1 MAVITALRPTRA
13 GVAVE
18 LDDDAWRTFPVAVV
32 VAAGLAVGAELD
44 RCRARA
50 LARARRRHHAEQ
62 VAVRALSRREH
73 SRASLATRLEQA
85 GVDDALRDEVLER
98 AESGGLVD
106 DERFAGHRARQ
117 LAERGAGDLLISDD
131 LARQGVD
138 EAVARRVVG
147 DLPAEADRVAAIVE
161 RRGRSVRTL
170 RHLASRGFSEESLE
184 ALVADIGSGAL
195 G

>member
-1 MAVITALRPTRA
+1 MAVITALRPTRG

-18 LDDDAWRTFPVAVV
+18 LDHDAWRTFPVAVV

-117 LAERGAGDLLISDD
+117 LAERGAGDLLIVDD

>member
-1 MAVITALRPTRA
+1 MAVITALRPTRG

-18 LDDDAWRTFPVAVV
+18 LDDDTWRTFPVAVV

-73 SRASLATRLEQA
+73 SRASLATRLELA
-85 GVDDALRDEVLER
+85 GVDDAIRVEVLER

-117 LAERGAGDLLISDD
+117 LAERGAGDLLIVDD